1 MSHHFDTPTARED
14 PRINICDFYLFRGRP
29 GTTVMALTVNPNA
42 GVGTPDTFRDEGLYA
57 FRFDTD
63 RDHREDVTF
72 KVQFG
77 APAHADGS
85 ELGHVQSFAV
95 RRATGA
101 DAVKGA
107 AGELIISGNTG
118 GVVKADSG
126 CLAYA
131 GLAPDPFATNGV
143 GFGAFRKALWSENR
157 FAPESFQNGQSFFA
171 GNNVTAIV
179 LEVPSSLIGRGVV
192 HAWATASLYG
202 HAPEVQVSRWGLPM
216 ITHLLLSDPSLH
228 DASENYNRAV
238 PADEVALFSKPIR
251 DFVEKV
257 TALVQSAADP
267 AAYATQLLARL
278 CPSVLPY
285 ELDTPASFSFAAFNG
300 RALGDDVMDVILTL
314 ATNTPLGDGVA
325 PDMRLTRPDFPYFGE
340 PHNTAASRVAVSPRT
355 ALRRPAIA
363 WICSPAARS

>member
-1 MSHHFDTPTARED
+1 MSHHFDTPTAKED
-14 PRINICDFYLFRGRP
+14 PRINICDYYLFRGHP

-42 GVGTPDTFRDEGLYA
+42 GVGAPDTFRDEALYA

-63 RDHREDVTF
+63 RDFRENVTF
-72 KVQFG
+72 KVQFD
-77 APAHADGS
+77 APAHVDGGGS
-85 ELGHVQSFAV
+85 RHIQSFAV

-101 DAVKGA
+101 DALKGA

-118 GVVKADSG
+118 HIVTADQG

-131 GLAPDPFATNGV
+131 GLAPELFATNGI
-143 GFGAFRKALWSENR
+143 GFGAFRTALWSENR
-157 FAPESFQNGQSFFA
+157 FAPEAFQNGQNFFA

-179 LEVPSSLIGRGVV
+179 LEVPSSMIGEGVV

-216 ITHLLLSDPSLH
+216 ITHFLLSDPSLH

-238 PADEVALFSKPIR
+238 PADEVALFSKPMR
-251 DFVEKV
+251 DLVEKV
-257 TALVQSAADP
+257 TALAHSAADP
-267 AAYATQLLARL
+267 SAYATQLLARL

-300 RALGDDVMDVILTL
+300 RGLSDDVMDVILTL
-314 ATNTPLGDGVA
+314 VTNTALRDGVV
-325 PDMRLTRPDFPYFGE
+325 PDVRLMRPDFPYFGE
-340 PHNTAASRVAVSPRT
+340 PHPIAAS
-355 ALRRPAIA
+355 
-363 WICSPAARS
+363 AAKQ